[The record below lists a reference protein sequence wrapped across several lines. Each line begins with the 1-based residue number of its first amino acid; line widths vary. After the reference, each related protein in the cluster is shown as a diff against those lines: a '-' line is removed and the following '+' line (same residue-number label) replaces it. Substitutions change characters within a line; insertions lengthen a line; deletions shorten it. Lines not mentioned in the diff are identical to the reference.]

1 MSVLALVECGWWRRG
16 GLLGNNLLSASV
28 DHSKPWSVMHG
39 WLQVCIV
46 GRFGNAAWTG
56 GRVAGPDI
64 VRGFEV
70 VSIHAVQLVW

>member
-28 DHSKPWSVMHG
+28 DHPKPWSVRHG
-39 WLQVCIV
+39 WPQACIV
-46 GRFGNAAWTG
+46 GRLGNAARTG

-64 VRGFEV
+64 VHGFEFV
-70 VSIHAVQLVW
+70 IIRAIQLVW